1 MLFEFDEEFEVE
13 TQRRKPSKPS
23 IFLLIAALVIGG
35 AFLRTTLAANITL
48 NSSGPVEFG
57 QGVALTAACSGSNV
71 LTVTPSSQFVNV
83 SGAGA
88 HYFNSVTVSGVPT
101 SCYGVDFNISV
112 YDSTTST
119 PLAIFNG
126 TSTSAVVY
134 DNAGSFVNGYGSTG
148 TSIASN
154 SGSFTVT
161 FTSPVAFA
169 KLVSKITIQSLAHTP
184 IPCADG
190 GDCVIG
196 QVGPGG
202 GNIFYVA
209 AGGFNCGPAYTST
222 GSPVG
227 GQCHYLEV
235 APNTW
240 AAGTT
245 DIQKNLLNDAN
256 TATDVSGITNESS
269 VNLTTSGIGL
279 GYKNSLALVAVVSG
293 TSTAAGTARAYTG
306 GSKSDWY
313 LPTSAELNQMCR
325 WAKGL
330 STSDFTVCPSGTI
343 NGAPAQGFI
352 GDQYWSSS
360 EFNTNLFWTLHMG
373 FAGHDPRNKDSSHPY
388 YMRPIRA
395 F

>member
-1 MLFEFDEEFEVE
+1 MLFDIDDEFEVE
-13 TQRRKPSKPS
+13 TQRRKPNKVAV
-23 IFLLIAALVIGG
+23 FTVIAALLFGTF
-35 AFLRTTLAANITL
+35 FLRTTLAANITL

-57 QGVALTAACSGSNV
+57 QGIALTASCSGSSV
-71 LTVTPSSQFVNV
+71 LTATPNAQFVNT
-83 SGAGA
+83 SGAGV
-88 HYFNSVTVSGVPT
+88 HYLSSVTVSGIPT
-101 SCYGVDFNISV
+101 NCYGVDFSISF
-112 YDSTTST
+112 YDSSTST
-119 PLAIFNG
+119 ALSIFN
-126 TSTSAVVY
+126 TSTKIATVY
-134 DNAGSFVNGYGSTG
+134 DNAGTFVTGINSTG
-148 TSIASN
+148 MSVT
-154 SGSFTVT
+154 SGSGTFTVT
-161 FTSPVAFA
+161 FTTPVATA
-169 KLVSKITIQSLAHTP
+169 GSVSKLTVQSGAHTP

-196 QVGPGG
+196 EVGPGG
-202 GNIFYVA
+202 GNVFYVA
-209 AGGFNCGPAYTST
+209 VGGFNCGTGYTST
-222 GSPVG
+222 GSPAG
-227 GQCHYLEV
+227 GLCHYLEA
-235 APNTW
+235 APKTW
-240 AAGTT
+240 AGGTT

-256 TATDVSGITNESS
+256 TATDVSGITNETS

-293 TSTAAGTARAYTG
+293 TTTAAGTARAYTG

-343 NGAPAQGFI
+343 NISPAQGFI

-360 EFNTNLFWTLHMG
+360 EYNTSLFWTLHMG
-373 FAGHDPRNKDSSHPY
+373 FAGYDPRNKDSVHPY